1 MIDPVEALERDDIK
15 ELEALAIGEFRP
27 RGARYDTNCDM
38 PRENI
43 EALFARGWL
52 TTTLPKEMGGKG
64 SNLTT
69 NDPSTYLQALRVI
82 ARGCSST
89 AHCYQ
94 VQNHTAWAVNDLGTP
109 EQRERFIKPMFARP
123 TLTGF
128 VGSEAK
134 RKHMYMM
141 NTSAKRVDG
150 GFILNGEK
158 NYATNGPMMSFAII
172 FAAIEGVNNYLDN
185 HQMLIVE
192 PGMDGVTIDND
203 WYRPNGMR
211 AAASPIITLDN
222 VFIPD
227 SHVLGEPGAYPR
239 GRWQGRFHLGFTAN
253 YLGTTEGMYEWC
265 RQYLIDRGRGKAELS
280 PVLAPAAKVALVL
293 VILSNSTG
301 VAPYMR
307 NLTPQLVGV
316 IVFIGLF
323 ASTGYFW
330 GLVIAK
336 LWRRPRE
343 VMSAGEALPC
353 PLRSMR
359 TTSAPRSDSSMPQ
372 NGPGPM
378 PANSTTFS
386 PLSGPWPMLRLP

>member
-1 MIDPVEALERDDIK
+1 MIDPVEALERADIK

-27 RGARYDTNCDM
+27 RGAGYDRECEM

-69 NDPSTYLQALRVI
+69 DDPSTYLQALRVI

-109 EQRERFIKPMFARP
+109 EQRERFVKPMFARP

-150 GFILNGEK
+150 GFLLNGEK

-265 RQYLIDRGRGKAELS
+265 RQYLIDRGRGKAELIQMRMGEMRIA
-280 PVLAPAAKVALVL
+280 LDAAASLFHDAIRAFKTRSVVEAEL
-293 VILSNSTG
+293 LS
-301 VAPYMR
+301 
-307 NLTPQLVGV
+307 
-316 IVFIGLF
+316 
-323 ASTGYFW
+323 
-330 GLVIAK
+330 
-336 LWRRPRE
+336 
-343 VMSAGEALPC
+343 MSAKSTAAHVAFELSHKLIHAVGSTALF
-353 PLRSMR
+353 
-359 TTSAPRSDSSMPQ
+359 DEY
-372 NGPGPM
+372 
-378 PANSTTFS
+378 
-386 PLSGPWPMLRLP
+386 PLSRYLRDLETHVLHAGHDRTAQIVGQAVLNETFDSTLQR